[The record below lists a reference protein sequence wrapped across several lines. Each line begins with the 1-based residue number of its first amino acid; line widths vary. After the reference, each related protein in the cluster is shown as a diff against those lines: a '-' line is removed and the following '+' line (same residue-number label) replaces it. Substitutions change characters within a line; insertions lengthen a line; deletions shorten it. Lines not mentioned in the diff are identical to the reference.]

1 MYRPFAMQLPSS
13 NKVFVCEGS
22 LDTMLRETETETE
35 EHQAS
40 AVSLLARHVRGQ
52 SPATPKAIGQ
62 SGDTRRSATFRDTR
76 ALLYLSFTSQSN
88 VRRQKLHDALEP
100 STDSAVA

>member
-1 MYRPFAMQLPSS
+1 MYRSFAMQLPSS

-22 LDTMLRETETETE
+22 LDTMLRETETE

-40 AVSLLARHVRGQ
+40 AVSLLARHVRGL